1 MNHVITLYVVLVLLG
16 AANLHQLATNNELKT
31 EVTLAKEA
39 KQRKQAEVD
48 ELARRVEEQ
57 SKAIADLKKAAEKA
71 SEDAQKVAV
80 GKLAQ
85 LPSKLRRDAQS
96 GSTAREVNQWFIDL
110 F

>member
-1 MNHVITLYVVLVLLG
+1 MNHVLTLYAVLVLLG
-16 AANLHQLATNNELKT
+16 AANLHQLATNHELKA

-48 ELARRVEEQ
+48 ELVRRVDEQ
-57 SKAIADLKKAAEKA
+57 NKSIADLEEAAEKA
-71 SEDAQKVAV
+71 SEGAQKAAA

-85 LPSKLRRDAQS
+85 LPSKLRKDAQS

>member
-48 ELARRVEEQ
+48 ELVMRVEEQ
-57 SKAIADLKKAAEKA
+57 SKAIEAMKEGAERA
-71 SEDAQKVAV
+71 SEGSQRAAA
-80 GKLAQ
+80 GRLAQ
-85 LPSKLRRDAQS
+85 LPSKLRKDAQS